1 MQRTTLSLPD
11 DLAAALK
18 REAQRRRKPVSE
30 IAREAIVRH
39 LERPHRMPFIALGR
53 SDGSEHLSRNV
64 DEILAREWVDPRDI

>member
-30 IAREAIVRH
+30 VAREAIERH
-39 LERPHRMPFIALGR
+39 LERPHRMPFVALGR
-53 SDGSEHLSRNV
+53 SDGPADLYEDLE
-64 DEILAREWVDPRDI
+64 EILKREWVDPCDI

>member
-18 REAQRRRKPVSE
+18 REAQRRRQPVSE
-30 IAREAIVRH
+30 VAREAIARH
-39 LERPHRMPFIALGR
+39 LELRRRVPFVALGR
-53 SDGSEHLSRNV
+53 SDGREHLSRNV